1 MTRTAATVC
10 VSGCILAAAVAF
22 CAVLRA
28 AGTPALAA
36 SPQAQR
42 PAAQEAQS
50 VLRQPCADATFTTTT
65 PGKGYTV
72 DEAIAK
78 ASADGRLAAQAV
90 CASGGC
96 ATAKGV
102 RYVNVQLIQNG
113 QYEVTIEW
121 TCGH

>member
-1 MTRTAATVC
+1 
-10 VSGCILAAAVAF
+10 VAC

-28 AGTPALAA
+28 AGTAALAA

-42 PAAQEAQS
+42 PAGGEPQDL
-50 VLRQPCADATFTTTT
+50 LRQPCADATFTTTT
-65 PGKGYTV
+65 PGKGYTAN
-72 DEAIAK
+72 EAIAK

-90 CASGGC
+90 CASGAC
-96 ATAKGV
+96 TTAKGL
-102 RYVNVQLIQNG
+102 RYVNLQLIQSG